1 MALGAIRGAGAVS
14 ATALDHV
21 GFCTDRPEAL
31 WAAYE
36 RLGFTLTPVA
46 RQSGPRVPG
55 GPVERFGT
63 GNRCAMLR
71 QGYVELLGILDPALF
86 DNTIGRFTARYR
98 GLHILAFGVADAQ
111 AELPRLR
118 RAGLEIPVV
127 VPLQR
132 PVDDSAPDGPL
143 ARFSRLPVPDAPE
156 GRLQL
161 IEHHTPELIWQ
172 PRWMEHP
179 NHAVALEAAILA
191 APVPA
196 ETAARLSRLCGAV
209 LEPDPAGGFVLPLP
223 QGRIRILPPEALGA
237 VLPGVAPPTLPFIA
251 GFVLRTDDAG
261 AAAARILHGLE
272 TRPAPDGLM
281 VPPALAGGAALV
293 FAA

>member
-1 MALGAIRGAGAVS
+1 MS
-14 ATALDHV
+14 AASLDHV
-21 GFCTDRPEAL
+21 GLCTDQPEAL

-46 RQSGPRVPG
+46 RQSGPRAPG
-55 GPVERFGT
+55 GPVERLGT

-86 DNTIGRFTARYR
+86 DNNIGRFIARYR
-98 GLHILAFGVADAQ
+98 GLHILAFGVEDAE

-118 RAGLEIPVV
+118 ASGLEIRGVA
-127 VPLQR
+127 PLQR

-161 IEHHTPELIWQ
+161 IQHHTPALLWQ
-172 PRWMEHP
+172 EQWMRHP
-179 NHAVALEAAILA
+179 NRAVALEAAILA
-191 APVPA
+191 SPTPA
-196 ETAARLSRLCGAV
+196 ETAARLARLTGAV
-209 LEPDPAGGFVLPLP
+209 LEPDPAGGFALPLP
-223 QGRIRILPPEALGA
+223 QGRVRILPAEALEA
-237 VLPGVAPPTLPFIA
+237 VLPGVVAPTLPFIA
-251 GFVLRTDDAG
+251 GYVLRTEDS
-261 AAAARILHGLE
+261 AATAARILEGLD
-272 TRPAPDGLM
+272 TRPAPEGLM

-293 FAA
+293 FA

>member
-1 MALGAIRGAGAVS
+1 LS
-14 ATALDHV
+14 ATILDHV
-21 GFCTDRPEAL
+21 GFCTDAPEAL
-31 WAAYE
+31 WDAYG

-46 RQSGPRVPG
+46 RQSGPRAPG

-71 QGYVELLGILDPALF
+71 HGYLELLGILDPALH
-86 DNTIGRFTARYR
+86 DNGIGRFIARYR
-98 GLHILAFGVADAQ
+98 GLHILAFGVADAA

-118 RAGLEIPVV
+118 RAGLEIPAV

-132 PVDDSAPDGPL
+132 PVDDGAPDGPL

-161 IEHHTPELIWQ
+161 IEHHTPELLWQ
-172 PRWMEHP
+172 ERWMQHP
-179 NHAVALEAAILA
+179 NRAVALEAAILA
-191 APVPA
+191 APAPA
-196 ETAARLSRLCGAV
+196 ETAARLSRLTGAV

-223 QGRIRILPPEALGA
+223 QGRVRILPPDALDA
-237 VLPGVAPPTLPFIA
+237 VLPGVAAPTLPFIA
-251 GFVLRTDDAG
+251 GFTVRTEDGG
-261 AAAARILHGLE
+261 AAAARILEGTA

-281 VPPALAGGAALV
+281 VPPEAAGGAALV
-293 FAA
+293 FT